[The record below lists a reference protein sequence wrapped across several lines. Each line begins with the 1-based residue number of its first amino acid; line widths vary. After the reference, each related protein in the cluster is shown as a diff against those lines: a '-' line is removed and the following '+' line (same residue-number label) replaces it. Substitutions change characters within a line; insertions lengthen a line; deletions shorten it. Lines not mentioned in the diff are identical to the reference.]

1 MLHEILSKH
10 FREDKGKYIPWLPIP
25 TQKEEYGTPYSHSGS
40 ALIVFWLKRVSQK
53 TSAE

>member
-1 MLHEILSKH
+1 MKFSVNILGKTK
-10 FREDKGKYIPWLPIP
+10 EKYIPWLPIP
-25 TQKEEYGTPYSHSGS
+25 TQEEEYGTPYSHSGS